1 MSAYY
6 FVGEDAYRFF
16 VSGISGGFMKKV
28 FVLLLLVLVGCA
40 TPVPPPKLEEIKSP
54 ELGTTSSAELG
65 DTMVRY
71 LVAARLPSWQL
82 TQTFESILFEK
93 NIPAGTTLT
102 PWAESEEYESYREGL
117 CRFKGSGNWY
127 VGPNIYGACG
137 YEAAFFSAN
146 GANISVKKA
155 NWIDVS
161 TRNIDQQLI
170 YNGKVGNYVKFTYRE
185 FTSLG
190 IARDAFTQDVQYD
203 LSEGTT
209 IGFKGARIEIVEATN
224 RKIRYRVIKHF
235 PSQ

>member
-1 MSAYY
+1 
-6 FVGEDAYRFF
+6 
-16 VSGISGGFMKKV
+16 MKKV

-54 ELGTTSSAELG
+54 ELGTISSAELG

-71 LVAARLPSWQL
+71 LIAARLPSWQL
-82 TQTFESILFEK
+82 TQTFQSIFFQ
-93 NIPAGTTLT
+93 NDIPAGTILT
-102 PWAESEEYESYREGL
+102 PWTESDEYVSYREGL

-127 VGPNIYGACG
+127 IGPNAYGACG
-137 YEAAFFSAN
+137 YESTFFSTDR
-146 GANISVKKA
+146 ANISVRKA
-155 NWIDVS
+155 NWVDVS

-203 LSEGTT
+203 LSEGAT